1 MQFQHFAESLAAQF
15 SLPPPASI
23 ERCEF
28 LFDGLS
34 VELAPH
40 ASGTDVA
47 VKAVLGQLGTDD
59 FQDRFEELLVANL
72 FSNPTGEGVI
82 GVEASGMAVITFHIP
97 YRDTDPAYAAAML
110 SRFASHA
117 LHWHKKIKSHIAAS
131 AYRQGAALE
140 EASHARV

>member
-1 MQFQHFAESLAAQF
+1 MQFQHFTGSLAAQF
-15 SLPPPASI
+15 SLPPPASN

-34 VELAPH
+34 VELTPH
-40 ASGTDVA
+40 ESGTDAVA
-47 VKAVLGQLGTDD
+47 KAILGQLGTDD

-82 GVEASGMAVITFHIP
+82 GVELSGMAVITLHIP
-97 YRDTDPAYAAAML
+97 YQDTAPADAAAML

-117 LHWHKKIKSHIAAS
+117 LHWHKKIKSHAAAS
-131 AYRQGAALE
+131 AYRQGSALE
-140 EASHARV
+140 VASHARV